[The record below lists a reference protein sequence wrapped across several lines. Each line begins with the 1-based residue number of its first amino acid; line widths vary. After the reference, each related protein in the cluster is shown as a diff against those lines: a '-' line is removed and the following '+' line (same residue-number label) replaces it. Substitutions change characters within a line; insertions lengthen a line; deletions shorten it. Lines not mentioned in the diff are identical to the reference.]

1 MDPENHPE
9 RTFEFPTPIHH
20 FWRKFG
26 AWRLRKD
33 VVFEQPHE
41 HAQRCVGLLKEK
53 GCEFIVALTHL
64 SLVAW
69 IDLIQLR

>member
-1 MDPENHPE
+1 M
-9 RTFEFPTPIHH
+9 
-20 FWRKFG
+20 
-26 AWRLRKD
+26 
-33 VVFEQPHE
+33 VFEQPHE

-69 IDLIQLR
+69 IDLIRCAWSDGKACAVMFFLAVMFFFRESRNPC

>member
-1 MDPENHPE
+1 M
-9 RTFEFPTPIHH
+9 
-20 FWRKFG
+20 
-26 AWRLRKD
+26 
-33 VVFEQPHE
+33 VFEQPHE

-69 IDLIQLR
+69 IDLIRCLRKQPKNQTAGPLQKAVIN